1 MKLQALIAFGVLAA
15 TSALAHDHDHDGRA
29 VTYDF
34 TSCCGNVGEGY
45 LATGPDTIAYGT
57 LTFNLPHENVAGGA
71 PFSVST
77 SGGSPL
83 VTMKGYDAAGQL
95 VFSTADHFG
104 AHSVMSTVSGGFGV
118 PNNGSDSGM
127 AMGADTISKHGI
139 SSDFSASFFGS
150 SIPPE
155 LPIYNRKGDPVPF
168 TSAGNPITVDTE
180 VEVVVDN
187 AAGKNITNDHFS
199 FGSLVLAASNWWGN
213 GDHGKGGGSGGGG
226 GFSAPEI
233 DPSSAVSALTLLLG
247 ALAVLR
253 GRRRA

>member
-1 MKLQALIAFGVLAA
+1 MK
-15 TSALAHDHDHDGRA
+15 
-29 VTYDF
+29 
-34 TSCCGNVGEGY
+34 
-45 LATGPDTIAYGT
+45 P
-57 LTFNLPHENVAGGA
+57 
-71 PFSVST
+71 
-77 SGGSPL
+77 
-83 VTMKGYDAAGQL
+83 
-95 VFSTADHFG
+95 
-104 AHSVMSTVSGGFGV
+104 
-118 PNNGSDSGM
+118 
-127 AMGADTISKHGI
+127 
-139 SSDFSASFFGS
+139 
-150 SIPPE
+150 
-155 LPIYNRKGDPVPF
+155 
-168 TSAGNPITVDTE
+168 GNPITVDSTE